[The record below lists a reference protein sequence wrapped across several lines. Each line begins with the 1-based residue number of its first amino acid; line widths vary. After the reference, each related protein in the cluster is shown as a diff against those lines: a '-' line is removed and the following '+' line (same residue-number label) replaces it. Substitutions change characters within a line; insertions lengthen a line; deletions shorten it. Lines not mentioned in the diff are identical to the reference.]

1 MMSWLLET
9 GKGEAV
15 TSAFGTEIDAHPRS
29 RYVASEEGLLD
40 WEFIW
45 VHTNILSIFKTKR
58 NWNKTV
64 LDYEL

>member
-29 RYVASEEGLLD
+29 CYVASEVGLL
-40 WEFIW
+40 
-45 VHTNILSIFKTKR
+45 
-58 NWNKTV
+58 TV
-64 LDYEL
+64 